1 MKTLD
6 VKLLV
11 NEVLPQLPK
20 PYTEHVIDDVFF
32 AIESKVEWRRLYESL
47 CESLTKPV
55 VNNWGG
61 RWVGIALGKVG
72 VKQVPSRRSSLIES
86 YSLLDTD
93 ASTISETPLN
103 PASAEKFMASLIEVK
118 SDCQTCLNLS
128 KVFHNRCVAYPDGI
142 PQKILLGKVKH
153 RTPYKGDGGILYKP
167 IKI

>member
-11 NEVLPQLPK
+11 DEVLAQLPK

-32 AIESKVEWRRLYESL
+32 AIESRADWRQLYDSL
-47 CESLTKPV
+47 CESLTKTV

-72 VKQVPSRRSSLIES
+72 EKQVPSRRSTLIES

-93 ASTISETPLN
+93 ASTIAKKRTE
-103 PASAEKFMASLIEVK
+103 AEALEVMSKHFFANRTSLPE
-118 SDCQTCLNLS
+118 S
-128 KVFHNRCVAYPDGI
+128 KVRARREAIVKLLVQGLPPEVAFAAA
-142 PQKILLGKVKH
+142 LE
-153 RTPYKGDGGILYKP
+153 GDA
-167 IKI
+167 